1 MGQIPSNENMVSTII
16 TNPQPG
22 DTLPANTNFTVT
34 MQVSNLD
41 AGTFTNPNTTYY
53 AAPQTLNSAGN
64 IIGHTHV
71 TIQSLGNSLSATTP
85 PDPKTFM
92 FFKGIDNAGNGDG
105 GLSVVVAGGLPAG
118 AYRVC
123 TMSSAAN
130 HQPVLMPVSTMNIR

>member
-1 MGQIPSNENMVSTII
+1 MGQIPSSDNMISTII

-34 MQVSNLD
+34 MQVTNLD

-53 AAPQTLNSAGN
+53 AAPQTLNNGN
-64 IIGHTHV
+64 IVGHTHI
-71 TIQSLGNSLSATTP
+71 TIQSLGNSLSTTTP

-92 FFKGIDNAGNGDG
+92 FFKGVNNAGNGQG
-105 GLSVVVAGGLPAG
+105 GLSAVVAGGLPAG

-123 TMSSAAN
+123 TMTSAAN
-130 HQPVLMPVSTMNIR
+130 HQPVLMPVSRMNLP